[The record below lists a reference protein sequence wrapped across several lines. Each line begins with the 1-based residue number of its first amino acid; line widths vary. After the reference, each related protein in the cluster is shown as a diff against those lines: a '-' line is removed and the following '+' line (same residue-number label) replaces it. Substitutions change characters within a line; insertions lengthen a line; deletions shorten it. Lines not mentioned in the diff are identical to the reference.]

1 LPKITKSF
9 VEKEIKS
16 EGCFRDTELKGF
28 CVRARKVS
36 DGSLSKTYIV
46 HSKVRG
52 TSKLVTVTIGRHGVI
67 TAENARIEAIK
78 ILSDMARG
86 ENPNV
91 TLQDKQEDLRKEDAR
106 RKTMSELSAR
116 TLSDLLQEYL
126 ATRSLKENTATDYE
140 RLVTRCLKDWLDVPI
155 VEITRDMVQSKH
167 IAMSKEHPA
176 QANYTMRILR
186 ALFAYAIAVYED
198 DQGKPLLT
206 QNPVDR
212 LRQARLWNRV
222 QRRQRVIRPA
232 QLQGWYEAV
241 CKVRADARDLLLL
254 ELFTGLRQN
263 EAMSLQWKNVDFKHD
278 TILIEDTKNHTSH
291 MIPMCSFLR
300 AIIEE
305 RKHISGDGKYVF
317 PGRIKGHITD
327 IRDSIKF
334 VVQESGVEFSEHDLR
349 RTFETTAES
358 LDVSYYTLKRLL
370 NHKTGNDPTA
380 GYIVTSAERMRE
392 ASQKIGNFL
401 ADKMGMPEPN
411 PSGKVVNIHKPKKTK
426 KPS

>member
-212 LRQARLWNRV
+212 LRQAAFNADSV
-222 QRRQRVIRPA
+222 SSARRNYKAGTRPS
-232 QLQGWYEAV
+232 
-241 CKVRADARDLLLL
+241 ARSVPTR
-254 ELFTGLRQN
+254 ETCSCWSC
-263 EAMSLQWKNVDFKHD
+263 SLACV
-278 TILIEDTKNHTSH
+278 
-291 MIPMCSFLR
+291 
-300 AIIEE
+300 
-305 RKHISGDGKYVF
+305 
-317 PGRIKGHITD
+317 
-327 IRDSIKF
+327 
-334 VVQESGVEFSEHDLR
+334 
-349 RTFETTAES
+349 
-358 LDVSYYTLKRLL
+358 
-370 NHKTGNDPTA
+370 
-380 GYIVTSAERMRE
+380 
-392 ASQKIGNFL
+392 
-401 ADKMGMPEPN
+401 
-411 PSGKVVNIHKPKKTK
+411 KTK
-426 KPS
+426 PCRFSGRTLTSNMTPY